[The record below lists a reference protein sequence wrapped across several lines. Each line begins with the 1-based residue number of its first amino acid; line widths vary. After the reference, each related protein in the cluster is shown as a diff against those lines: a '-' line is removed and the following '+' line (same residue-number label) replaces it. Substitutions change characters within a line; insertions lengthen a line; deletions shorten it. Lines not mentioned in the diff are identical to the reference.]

1 MQQIAITQL
10 TPQDLKQLIKEA
22 IQQERASYEESLSNT
37 EVDRLNSR
45 EKTATDILD
54 VDLSTLHRWTQQGKI
69 KAHAI
74 GNRIYYKDSSIE
86 EALIEIK
93 PKRRGYDRFHQTLF
107 KVE

>member
-10 TPQDLKQLIKEA
+10 TPQDLKQLIKEVV
-22 IQQERASYEESLSNT
+22 QQELSSLTDSLSNT

-45 EKTATDILD
+45 EKTAKDILD

-74 GNRIYYKDSSIE
+74 GNRIYYKDSSIK
-86 EALIEIK
+86 EALVEILAK
-93 PKRRGYDRFHQTLF
+93 KKRI
-107 KVE
+107 

>member
-10 TPQDLKQLIKEA
+10 TPQDLKQLIKEV
-22 IQQERASYEESLSNT
+22 IQEELASYEESLGNT

-45 EKTATDILD
+45 KKTAKDILD

-69 KAHAI
+69 IAHAI

-86 EALIEIK
+86 EALVEIK
-93 PKRRGYDRFHQTLF
+93 PKKKRL
-107 KVE
+107 

>member
-10 TPQDLKQLIKEA
+10 TPQDLKQLVKDVIKEELA
-22 IQQERASYEESLSNT
+22 FLVASNNS
-37 EVDRLNSR
+37 VDQDRLNSR
-45 EKTATDILD
+45 EKTAKEILE

-86 EALIEIK
+86 EALVVIL
-93 PKRRGYDRFHQTLF
+93 PKKKRL
-107 KVE
+107 

>member
-10 TPQDLKQLIKEA
+10 TPQDLKQLIKEVV
-22 IQQERASYEESLSNT
+22 QQELSSLTDSLSNT

-45 EKTATDILD
+45 EKTAKDILD
-54 VDLSTLHRWTQQGKI
+54 VDLSTLHRWTQQGKV

-86 EALIEIK
+86 EALIEIV
-93 PKRRGYDRFHQTLF
+93 PKKKRL
-107 KVE
+107 

>member
-10 TPQDLKQLIKEA
+10 TPQDLKQLIKEVV
-22 IQQERASYEESLSNT
+22 QQELLSLTDSLSNT

-45 EKTATDILD
+45 EKTAKDILD
-54 VDLSTLHRWTQQGKI
+54 VDLSTLHRWTQQGKV

-86 EALIEIK
+86 EALIEIL
-93 PKRRGYDRFHQTLF
+93 PKKKRL
-107 KVE
+107 

>member
-10 TPQDLKQLIKEA
+10 NPQDLKQLVKDVIKEELA
-22 IQQERASYEESLSNT
+22 TLVNSNNSG
-37 EVDRLNSR
+37 DQDCLNSR
-45 EKTATDILD
+45 EKTALEILEI
-54 VDLSTLHRWTQQGKI
+54 DLSTLHRWTQQGKI

-93 PKRRGYDRFHQTLF
+93 PKKKRL
-107 KVE
+107 

>member
-86 EALIEIK
+86 EALVEIL
-93 PKRRGYDRFHQTLF
+93 PKKKRT
-107 KVE
+107 

>member
-22 IQQERASYEESLSNT
+22 IQQERASYEESLSNN

-86 EALIEIK
+86 EALIEIL
-93 PKRRGYDRFHQTLF
+93 PKKKRL
-107 KVE
+107 

>member
-10 TPQDLKQLIKEA
+10 TPQDLKQLVKDVIKE
-22 IQQERASYEESLSNT
+22 ELASLVNSNHSGDQ
-37 EVDRLNSR
+37 DRLNSR
-45 EKTATDILD
+45 EKTASEILE

-86 EALIEIK
+86 EALVEIL
-93 PKRRGYDRFHQTLF
+93 PKKKRL
-107 KVE
+107 

>member
-10 TPQDLKQLIKEA
+10 TSQDLKQLIKEA

-93 PKRRGYDRFHQTLF
+93 PKKKRL
-107 KVE
+107 

>member
-22 IQQERASYEESLSNT
+22 VQQELSSLTDSLSNT
-37 EVDRLNSR
+37 EVNRLNSR
-45 EKTATDILD
+45 EKTAKDILD
-54 VDLSTLHRWTQQGKI
+54 VDLSTLHRWTQQGKV

-86 EALIEIK
+86 EALIEIV
-93 PKRRGYDRFHQTLF
+93 PKKKRL
-107 KVE
+107 

>member
-1 MQQIAITQL
+1 MQQIALTQL
-10 TPQDLKQLIKEA
+10 SPQDLKQLIKEA
-22 IQQERASYEESLSNT
+22 IQQERASYEESLTNT

-45 EKTATDILD
+45 EKTATDILG

-86 EALIEIK
+86 EALVEIL
-93 PKRRGYDRFHQTLF
+93 PKKKRL
-107 KVE
+107 

>member
-10 TPQDLKQLIKEA
+10 TPQDLKQLIKEVV
-22 IQQERASYEESLSNT
+22 QQELSSLTDSLSNT

-45 EKTATDILD
+45 EKTAKDILD

-69 KAHAI
+69 IAHAI

-86 EALIEIK
+86 EALVEIK
-93 PKRRGYDRFHQTLF
+93 SKNH
-107 KVE
+107 

>member
-10 TPQDLKQLIKEA
+10 NPQDLKQLIKEA
-22 IQQERASYEESLSNT
+22 VQQELSSLTDSLSNT

-45 EKTATDILD
+45 EKTAKDILD
-54 VDLSTLHRWTQQGKI
+54 VDLSTLHRWTQQGKV

-86 EALIEIK
+86 EALIEIV
-93 PKRRGYDRFHQTLF
+93 PKKKRL
-107 KVE
+107 

>member
-93 PKRRGYDRFHQTLF
+93 PKKKRL
-107 KVE
+107 

>member
-10 TPQDLKQLIKEA
+10 TPQDLKQLIKEV

-86 EALIEIK
+86 EALVEIK
-93 PKRRGYDRFHQTLF
+93 PKKKRL
-107 KVE
+107 

>member
-22 IQQERASYEESLSNT
+22 VQQELSSLIDSLSNT

-45 EKTATDILD
+45 EKTAIDILD

-86 EALIEIK
+86 EALIEIL
-93 PKRRGYDRFHQTLF
+93 PKKKRL
-107 KVE
+107 

>member
-10 TPQDLKQLIKEA
+10 TPQDLKQLIKEV
-22 IQQERASYEESLSNT
+22 IQEELASYEDSLSNT
-37 EVDRLNSR
+37 EVDRLNNR
-45 EKTATDILD
+45 EKTAIDILD

-86 EALIEIK
+86 EALVEIK
-93 PKRRGYDRFHQTLF
+93 SKKRQQGR
-107 KVE
+107 

>member
-10 TPQDLKQLIKEA
+10 TPQDLNQLIKEA

-86 EALIEIK
+86 EALVEIL
-93 PKRRGYDRFHQTLF
+93 PKKKRT
-107 KVE
+107 

>member
-10 TPQDLKQLIKEA
+10 TPQDLKQLIKEV
-22 IQQERASYEESLSNT
+22 IQEELASYEESLSNT

-45 EKTATDILD
+45 EKTAKDILD

-86 EALIEIK
+86 EALVEIK
-93 PKRRGYDRFHQTLF
+93 PKKKRL
-107 KVE
+107 

>member
-22 IQQERASYEESLSNT
+22 FQQELASYEESLSNT

-45 EKTATDILD
+45 EKTAKDILD

-86 EALIEIK
+86 EALVEIK
-93 PKRRGYDRFHQTLF
+93 SKNH
-107 KVE
+107 

>member
-10 TPQDLKQLIKEA
+10 TPQDLKQLIKEVV
-22 IQQERASYEESLSNT
+22 QQELSSLTDSLINT

-45 EKTATDILD
+45 EKTAKDILD
-54 VDLSTLHRWTQQGKI
+54 VDLSTLDRWTKQGKI
-69 KAHAI
+69 IAHAI

-93 PKRRGYDRFHQTLF
+93 PKNKRL
-107 KVE
+107 

>member
-22 IQQERASYEESLSNT
+22 VQQELSSLIDSLSNT

-45 EKTATDILD
+45 EKTAIDILD

-93 PKRRGYDRFHQTLF
+93 PKKKRL
-107 KVE
+107 

>member
-10 TPQDLKQLIKEA
+10 TPQDLKQLITEA
-22 IQQERASYEESLSNT
+22 IQEELASYEESLSKT

-45 EKTATDILD
+45 KKTAKKIFD
-54 VDLSTLHRWTQQGKI
+54 VNLSTLHRWTQQGRI

-86 EALIEIK
+86 EALVEIL
-93 PKRRGYDRFHQTLF
+93 PKKKRL
-107 KVE
+107 

>member
-22 IQQERASYEESLSNT
+22 IQQDRASYEESLSNN

-45 EKTATDILD
+45 DKTAKDILD
-54 VDLSTLHRWTQQGKI
+54 VDLSPLHRWTQQGKI

-86 EALIEIK
+86 EALIEIL
-93 PKRRGYDRFHQTLF
+93 PKKKRL
-107 KVE
+107 

>member
-10 TPQDLKQLIKEA
+10 TPQDLKQLIKEV
-22 IQQERASYEESLSNT
+22 IQEELVSYEESLSNT

-45 EKTATDILD
+45 EKTAKDILD

-74 GNRIYYKDSSIE
+74 GNRIYYKDSSIQD
-86 EALIEIK
+86 ALIEILSK
-93 PKRRGYDRFHQTLF
+93 KKRL
-107 KVE
+107 

>member
-22 IQQERASYEESLSNT
+22 IQEELASYEESLSNT

-45 EKTATDILD
+45 KKTAKKIFD
-54 VDLSTLHRWTQQGKI
+54 VNLSTLHRWAQQGRI

-86 EALIEIK
+86 EAL
-93 PKRRGYDRFHQTLF
+93 
-107 KVE
+107 VELKSKNH